1 MLAFVASSQPSLNYA
16 WTFPLRF
23 LTRGSAHSYKVGI
36 KKKMIFISSA
46 LSPLASAGEKLSR
59 IFHVEPFHFPNLVM
73 ETWLGPFR
81 PIAFCYVSLYCE
93 ADTMRV
99 WEKTAGCWESLKL
112 KQFSDGWNRY
122 SALSF
127 IFPVTNKTKLHLVS
141 ASIEVFH

>member
-16 WTFPLRF
+16 WTFPLHF
-23 LTRGSAHSYKVGI
+23 LTQGSAHSYKAGI
-36 KKKMIFISSA
+36 KKTFFISSA
-46 LSPLASAGEKLSR
+46 LSPLAWAGEKLSR
-59 IFHVEPFHFPNLVM
+59 ILHVEPLHFPNLVM
-73 ETWLGPFR
+73 ETWLGPFL

-122 SALSF
+122 SILSF
-127 IFPVTNKTKLHLVS
+127 IFPVKNKAKLRLVS